1 MPAPKSSAK
10 TTAAS
15 AATKKRR
22 APPIKT
28 PKRATPAGDIPERI
42 AEPSLDDHLAVLS
55 RAIFQAGLSWAF
67 MAARWEQFLA
77 AFDRFSVARVAAY
90 GESEVERLLE
100 TDGIVHS
107 RSKIEAT
114 IHNARALLAIEHDFG
129 SVAGYVAGFADYDA
143 LWNDAKARF
152 KFLGDLN
159 CYYWLF
165 RTGAPVPHFEQWMKR
180 QEKDHPRMREMVEL
194 GRANGTST
202 ER

>member
-1 MPAPKSSAK
+1 MLAKKKSAGAQTAQNPKPRS
-10 TTAAS
+10 
-15 AATKKRR
+15 
-22 APPIKT
+22 APPVKT
-28 PKRATPAGDIPERI
+28 PKRATPAGEIPERI
-42 AEPSLDDHLAVLS
+42 TDPTLDDHLAVLS

-67 MAARWEQFLA
+67 MAARWERFLA
-77 AFDRFSVARVAAY
+77 AFDGFSVARVAAY
-90 GESEVERLLE
+90 GESDVERLME

-114 IHNARALLAIEHDFG
+114 IHNARTLQAIEREFG
-129 SVAGYVAGFADYDA
+129 SVDAYVARFTDYDA

-165 RTGAPVPHFEQWMKR
+165 RTGAPVPPFEQWMTR
-180 QEKDHPRMREMVEL
+180 QEKDHPRMREMVER

>member
-1 MPAPKSSAK
+1 MPAQK
-10 TTAAS
+10 TTATPA
-15 AATKKRR
+15 KKRS
-22 APPIKT
+22 APPVKT
-28 PKRATPAGDIPERI
+28 PKRATPAGDVPERI
-42 AEPSLDDHLAVLS
+42 ADPTLDDHLAVLS

-67 MAARWEQFLA
+67 MAARWERFLA
-77 AFDRFSVARVAAY
+77 AFDGFSVARVAAY
-90 GESEVERLLE
+90 GEGDVERLME

-114 IHNARALLAIEHDFG
+114 IHNARVLGDIEREFG
-129 SVAGYVAGFADYDA
+129 SIAAYVARFADYDA
-143 LWNDAKARF
+143 LWTDAKTRF

-165 RTGAPVPHFEQWMKR
+165 RTGAPVPRFEQWMTR
-180 QEKDHPRMREMVEL
+180 QEKDHPRMREMVER